1 MTEPNRTTETDP
13 DAPPAR
19 ASWPLPAEPDGG
31 GRVLSADPAVTALL
45 DRLGD
50 LPELPVARHG
60 DVYAAL
66 HDDLLAALN
75 GTPQHGTPQHGT
87 PSTTEPGDAKHEQA

>member
-13 DAPPAR
+13 AAAPAIAR

-31 GRVLSADPAVTALL
+31 GGGGVLSADPAVTALL

-75 GTPQHGTPQHGT
+75 GTPQHGTG
-87 PSTTEPGDAKHEQA
+87 STTEPGDAKHEQA